1 MPHHA
6 TVHPMSDVVP
16 HAVSFDSY
24 PDCVSTRR
32 LVHWDSWH
40 EGADASRGHRWDERH
55 DSTSFTVAVAVA
67 PATSRR
73 TARHV
78 AGAHPVGPG
87 DTPAT
92 VRAWCPPELER
103 PGA

>member
-40 EGADASRGHRWDERH
+40 EGADASRRHRWNERH
-55 DSTSFTVAVAVA
+55 DSTSFTVAAV
-67 PATSRR
+67 PAMLRR
-73 TARHV
+73 MARQV
-78 AGAHPVGPG
+78 AGEHPAEPV
-87 DTPAT
+87 DTPPT
-92 VRAWCPPELER
+92 VPVWCPPELER